1 MDLKFEGE
9 SAVASR
15 STTEVSSMVCLEP
28 LSSAASASISKNRS
42 VFNFF
47 TTPPPSVWSS
57 EELLPRLW
65 LGLESALG
73 SAFGLSVS
81 LIAFGYRENWI
92 FFGFVQFEG
101 LHSKEKKKKKTV
113 SRSGRRER
121 GNTEQRELYE
131 EMSVRRM
138 NIILYPEIRYFFPSL
153 FFFSFFFFLF
163 SFFFFL
169 FMLNYTLNSFNFCL
183 NFN

>member
-47 TTPPPSVWSS
+47 TTPPPSIWSS

-65 LGLESALG
+65 LGLELALG
-73 SAFGLSVS
+73 SALGLSVS

-101 LHSKEKKKKKTV
+101 LHSKEKKKKTV

-153 FFFSFFFFLF
+153 FFFLFSFFFFLF
-163 SFFFFL
+163 SFYAKLHIKL
-169 FMLNYTLNSFNFCL
+169 F
-183 NFN
+183 

>member
-73 SAFGLSVS
+73 SALGLSVS

-101 LHSKEKKKKKTV
+101 LHSKEKKKKTV
-113 SRSGRRER
+113 SRNGRRER

-163 SFFFFL
+163 SFYAKLHIKL
-169 FMLNYTLNSFNFCL
+169 F
-183 NFN
+183 